1 MNYIFY
7 ILVVTLIFLIYVE
20 FSVGGIVYRVD
31 ASGFKKLQLGNIIH
45 YLLNP
50 LHDKFLWNLELLD
63 VNYIF
68 VFLLA
73 NILYKLKFD

>member
-31 ASGFKKLQLGNIIH
+31 ATGLKKLQLGNIVH

-68 VFLLA
+68 VFLLSS
-73 NILYKLKFD
+73 IVYKLKFD

>member
-7 ILVVTLIFLIYVE
+7 ISIVTLIFLIYVE

-31 ASGFKKLQLGNIIH
+31 ASGLKKLQLGNIVH

-50 LHDKFLWNLELLD
+50 LHDKFLWNIELLD

-68 VFLLA
+68 VFF
-73 NILYKLKFD
+73 ISSIVYKLKFD

>member
-31 ASGFKKLQLGNIIH
+31 ESGLKKLQLGNIIH

-50 LHDKFLWNLELLD
+50 LHDKFLWNLRLLD

-73 NILYKLKFD
+73 SIVYKLKFD